1 MLLVLAFAAAVPFS
15 YDGQLR
21 PGQTLTVRDING
33 TVRVRTGDRL
43 AIRANKHADR
53 SDPNEV
59 AIRVENRAD
68 GIVVCV
74 RYPPD
79 ANRGCD
85 ERSSARS
92 RGSYHNDT
100 AVDFD
105 ITVPHGITLD
115 AKSVNGAVDAINDG
129 PTDAASVNGNVRV
142 EGRDVRRAA
151 SVNGSVEVHVLDR
164 SRGTLTAKTVN
175 GSIDVT
181 VPPGSGSRVAFG
193 CDNGVQ
199 GLPPAALR
207 VAIFD
212 TQWHITSS
220 VTVDSSKG
228 QSVLSFPD
236 PGKTGVISIKRLD
249 TGEVVVGYEVS

>member
-1 MLLVLAFAAAVPFS
+1 MFLVLAFAAVVPFS

-21 PGQTLTVRDING
+21 AGQTLTVRDING

-43 AIRANKHADR
+43 TIRANKHAER

-59 AIRVENRAD
+59 AIHVENRSD

-79 ANRGCD
+79 ANRGCS
-85 ERSSARS
+85 EENWSSS
-92 RGSYHNDT
+92 RGSHNDT

-115 AKSVNGAVDAINDG
+115 ARSVNGAVDAINDG
-129 PTDAASVNGNVRV
+129 PTEVASVNGNVRA

-164 SRGTLTAKTVN
+164 SRGTLSAKTVN

-181 VPPGSGSRVAFG
+181 VPPGSGVAFEARTVTG
-193 CDNGVQ
+193 GISADGISVERPRYGPGASAHGTVGDGAYRIDAKTVNGSI
-199 GLPPAALR
+199 ALHR
-207 VAIFD
+207 
-212 TQWHITSS
+212 
-220 VTVDSSKG
+220 
-228 QSVLSFPD
+228 
-236 PGKTGVISIKRLD
+236 
-249 TGEVVVGYEVS
+249 

>member
-1 MLLVLAFAAAVPFS
+1 MFLVLAFATAVPFS

-21 PGQTLTVRDING
+21 SGQTLTVRDVNG

-43 AIRANKHADR
+43 SIRANKHADR
-53 SDPNEV
+53 GDPNEV
-59 AIRVENRAD
+59 AIHVENRAD

-85 ERSSARS
+85 DRSSSSSRESAR
-92 RGSYHNDT
+92 NDT

-115 AKSVNGAVDAINDG
+115 AKSVNGSVDAINDG

-142 EGRDVRRAA
+142 EGRDVRHAA

-164 SRGTLTAKTVN
+164 SRGTLSAKTVN

-181 VPPGSGSRVAFG
+181 VPPGSGVSFEARTVTGGISAAG
-193 CDNGVQ
+193 ISVDHPRYGPGARARGTVGDGAYHIDATTVNGSI
-199 GLPPAALR
+199 ALHR
-207 VAIFD
+207 
-212 TQWHITSS
+212 
-220 VTVDSSKG
+220 
-228 QSVLSFPD
+228 
-236 PGKTGVISIKRLD
+236 
-249 TGEVVVGYEVS
+249 

>member
-1 MLLVLAFAAAVPFS
+1 MFLVLAFAAVPFS

-21 PGQTLTVRDING
+21 PGQTLTVRDVNG
-33 TVRVRTGDRL
+33 IVRVRTGDRL

-53 SDPNEV
+53 SDPNDV
-59 AIRVENRAD
+59 AIRVENRSN

-79 ANRGCD
+79 TNRGCD
-85 ERSSARS
+85 ERSSSSHDGYR
-92 RGSYHNDT
+92 NDT

-129 PTDAASVNGNVRV
+129 PTEAASVNGNVRV

-164 SRGTLTAKTVN
+164 SRGTLSAKTVN

-181 VPPGSGSRVAFG
+181 VPSG
-193 CDNGVQ
+193 
-199 GLPPAALR
+199 
-207 VAIFD
+207 
-212 TQWHITSS
+212 
-220 VTVDSSKG
+220 
-228 QSVLSFPD
+228 
-236 PGKTGVISIKRLD
+236 TGVSFEARTLTGGISADGISVDRPRYGPGARARG
-249 TGEVVVGYEVS
+249 TVGDGAYHIDATTVNGSITLHR

>member
-21 PGQTLTVRDING
+21 PGQTLTVRDVNG

-59 AIRVENRAD
+59 AIRVENRAG

-85 ERSSARS
+85 ERSSSRS
-92 RGSYHNDT
+92 RDSYHNDT

-142 EGRDVRRAA
+142 EGRDVRHAA

-164 SRGTLTAKTVN
+164 SRGTLSAKTVN

-181 VPPGSGSRVAFG
+181 VPSG
-193 CDNGVQ
+193 
-199 GLPPAALR
+199 
-207 VAIFD
+207 
-212 TQWHITSS
+212 
-220 VTVDSSKG
+220 
-228 QSVLSFPD
+228 
-236 PGKTGVISIKRLD
+236 TGVNFEARTLTGSISADGISVDRPRYGPGARARG
-249 TGEVVVGYEVS
+249 TVGDGAYHIDATTVNGSITLHR

>member
-1 MLLVLAFAAAVPFS
+1 MLLVLAFASSVPFS

-21 PGQTLTVRDING
+21 PGQTLAIRDING

-59 AIRVENRAD
+59 AIHVENRSS

-79 ANRGCD
+79 ANRSCD
-85 ERSSARS
+85 DQSQYTSHDS
-92 RGSYHNDT
+92 HNDT

-105 ITVPHGITLD
+105 VTVPHGITLD
-115 AKSVNGAVDAINDG
+115 AKSVNGSVDAINDG
-129 PTDAASVNGNVRV
+129 PTDAASVNGNVRI
-142 EGRDVRRAA
+142 EGRDVRHAA

-164 SRGTLTAKTVN
+164 SRGTLSAKTVN

-181 VPPGSGSRVAFG
+181 VPPGSGVSFEARTLTGGIHADG
-193 CDNGVQ
+193 
-199 GLPPAALR
+199 
-207 VAIFD
+207 I
-212 TQWHITSS
+212 
-220 VTVDSSKG
+220 TVDHPRYG
-228 QSVLSFPD
+228 
-236 PGKTGVISIKRLD
+236 PGATARGTVGDGAFHVDAKTVNGSITLHR
-249 TGEVVVGYEVS
+249 